1 MSYLENQVK
10 YSVARG
16 DQNPIGLF
24 STVVEISSDENLL
37 HGEFALVDASEGDIN
52 VTLPQ
57 PLNSSVVTV
66 KKIDNTGNAVNVLT
80 PNSETIDGQSSLSI
94 TSQYTSREMASDGDN
109 YYIK

>member
-10 YSVARG
+10 NSIARG

-24 STVVEISSDENLL
+24 SRVVEISSDKNLS
-37 HGEFALVDASEGDIN
+37 HGQFTLVDASGGDID
-52 VTLPQ
+52 VTLPR

-66 KKIDNTGNAVNVLT
+66 KKIDDTGNAVNVLT

-94 TSQYTSREMASDGDN
+94 TSQYTSREIASDGDD

>member
-1 MSYLENQVK
+1 MSYLENEIK
-10 YSVARG
+10 YSIARG

-24 STVVEISSDENLL
+24 SRVVEISSDENLL
-37 HGEFALVDASEGDIN
+37 HGEFALVDASKGEID

-66 KKIDNTGNAVNVLT
+66 KKIDDTGNAVNILT
-80 PNSETIDGQSSLSI
+80 PDSQTIDGQTPLTI
-94 TSQYTSREMASDGDN
+94 TSQYTSREIASDGDD